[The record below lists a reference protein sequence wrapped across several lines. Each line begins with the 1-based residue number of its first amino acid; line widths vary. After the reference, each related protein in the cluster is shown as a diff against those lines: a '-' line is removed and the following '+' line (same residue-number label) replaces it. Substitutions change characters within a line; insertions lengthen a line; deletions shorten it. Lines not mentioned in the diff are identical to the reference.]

1 MKKLIVALALGMFSF
16 GGNAQVIVDG
26 VDINDLDLQYVELV
40 GQTRFISLTKI
51 KVFVDYGQDFS
62 WRQQTIEDESG
73 ERSSFNSMVDALN
86 FMYSNG
92 WEFVSNYHI
101 DNDGSLTYHY
111 ILQRQVSIVEEE

>member
-1 MKKLIVALALGMFSF
+1 MKKILLALSLGLFSLS
-16 GGNAQVIVDG
+16 GNAQVIVDG
-26 VDINDLDLQYVELV
+26 VDINKMEELQYVELV
-40 GQTRFISLTKI
+40 GQTRFINLTKI

-62 WRQQTIEDESG
+62 WRQQTIEDKSG

-86 FMYSNG
+86 FMYDNG

-111 ILQRQVSIVEEE
+111 ILQRQEIDEEE

>member
-1 MKKLIVALALGMFSF
+1 MKKLLLALALGMFSF

-26 VDINDLDLQYVELV
+26 VDINKMEELQYVELV
-40 GQTRFISLTKI
+40 GQTRFINLTKI
-51 KVFVDYGQDFS
+51 KVFVDYGQNFS
-62 WRQQTIEDESG
+62 WRQQTIEDVNG

-86 FMYSNG
+86 FMYENG

-111 ILQRQVSIVEEE
+111 ILQRQEGGFDE

>member
-1 MKKLIVALALGMFSF
+1 MKKLIVALAIGMFSF
-16 GGNAQVIVDG
+16 SGNTQVIVDG
-26 VDINDLDLQYVELV
+26 VDINDMDLHYVELV
-40 GQTRFISLTKI
+40 GQTRFINLTKI

-62 WRQQTIEDESG
+62 WRQQTIEDRGG

-86 FMYSNG
+86 FMYENG

-111 ILQRQVSIVEEE
+111 ILQRQVELEE

>member
-1 MKKLIVALALGMFSF
+1 MKKILVALALGLFSF

-26 VDINDLDLQYVELV
+26 VDINKMEELQYVELV
-40 GQTRFISLTKI
+40 GQTRFINLTKI

-73 ERSSFNSMVDALN
+73 TRSSFNSMVDALN
-86 FMYSNG
+86 FMYANG

-111 ILQRQVSIVEEE
+111 ILQRQVGWDE

>member
-1 MKKLIVALALGMFSF
+1 MKKILLALSLGLFSLS
-16 GGNAQVIVDG
+16 GNAQVIVDG
-26 VDINDLDLQYVELV
+26 VDINKMDELQYVELV
-40 GQTRFISLTKI
+40 GQTRFINLTKI

-62 WRQQTIEDESG
+62 WRQQTIEDKSG

-86 FMYSNG
+86 FMYDNG

-111 ILQRQVSIVEEE
+111 ILQRQEIDEEE

>member
-1 MKKLIVALALGMFSF
+1 MKKLLLVLALGMFSF

-26 VDINDLDLQYVELV
+26 VDINKMEELQYVELV
-40 GQTRFISLTKI
+40 GQTRFINLTKI
-51 KVFVDYGQDFS
+51 KVFVDYGQNFS
-62 WRQQTIEDESG
+62 WRQQTIEDVNG

-86 FMYSNG
+86 FMYENG

-111 ILQRQVSIVEEE
+111 ILQRQVGGFDE

>member
-1 MKKLIVALALGMFSF
+1 MKNLLLLLALGMLSLA
-16 GGNAQVIVDG
+16 GNAQVIVDG
-26 VDINDLDLQYVELV
+26 VDINKKDDLHYVELV
-40 GQTRFISLTKI
+40 GQTRFINLTKI

-86 FMYSNG
+86 FMYANG

-101 DNDGSLTYHY
+101 DNDGTLTYHY
-111 ILQRQVSIVEEE
+111 ILKRQENDEE